1 MAEAASERD
10 HVYNT
15 YLPDLVRVL
24 TGGRRMYVTVRD
36 RPTAAR
42 PRSPGVAH
50 RVAGTVVLLGIVS
63 MLTDISS
70 ESVNAVLPIYLTSI
84 LGMSTLAYGFIDG
97 IYQGVSA
104 LVRILGGWIADRA
117 DHPKWVAVVGYLAS
131 AISRVFLLPA
141 TTFAAITSII
151 TVDRLGKGLRTA
163 PRDAL
168 IAASSPSAGLG
179 RAFGVHRALD
189 TLGALIG
196 PLMAFA
202 IIGLAVP
209 NDYHV
214 VFVASLAFAIIG
226 VALLILIVP
235 DLRPRR
241 RQKSL
246 SDKSAAPSQPARP
259 SWRHLRNPQLCRL
272 LVAAALLGLFT
283 IGDGFLYLELTER
296 DSLATKYFPLL
307 YVGTNFAYLALAI
320 PFGRLA
326 DRIGRARVFVGGQ
339 VMLLVAYLCAGGP
352 IGGPAISIGCLVFLG
367 AYYAATDGV
376 LSAIASKV
384 TPLSVRTSGIATAQT
399 AVAAAR
405 FASSIAFGLMWTELG
420 RMNALWLVTGLL
432 AFAIPVAA
440 LMMRGLDKT
449 AAA

>member
-1 MAEAASERD
+1 
-10 HVYNT
+10 
-15 YLPDLVRVL
+15 
-24 TGGRRMYVTVRD
+24 MYVTVRD
-36 RPTAAR
+36 RPAAAR
-42 PRSPGVAH
+42 RSSSGVSQ

-70 ESVNAVLPIYLTSI
+70 ESVNAILPIYLTSI
-84 LGMSTLAYGFIDG
+84 LGMSTLAYGFVDG

-104 LVRILGGWIADRA
+104 LVRIAGGWIADRI
-117 DHPKWVAVVGYLAS
+117 DHPKWVAVLGYLGS

-141 TTFAAITSII
+141 TSLAAITSII
-151 TVDRLGKGLRTA
+151 TADRLGKGLRTA

-168 IAASSPSAGLG
+168 IAASSPHTALG
-179 RAFGVHRALD
+179 RAFGVHRTLD

-202 IIGLAVP
+202 IIGVAVP
-209 NDYHV
+209 DNYHV

-226 VALLILIVP
+226 VAVLLLIVP

-241 RQKSL
+241 GNL
-246 SDKSAAPSQPARP
+246 SANDPRPTSTGRP
-259 SWRHLRNPQLCRL
+259 SWRHLRNPQFCQ
-272 LVAAALLGLFT
+272 LVGMSALLGLFT

-307 YVGTNFAYLALAI
+307 YVGTSFAYLALAI

-326 DRIGRARVFVGGQ
+326 DRTGRARVFLGGQ
-339 VMLLVAYLCAGGP
+339 LMLVLGYLCAGGP
-352 IGGPAISIGCLVFLG
+352 IGGPAGSIGCLVFLG

-376 LSAIASKV
+376 LAAMASTV
-384 TPLSVRTSGIATAQT
+384 TPLSVRTSAIATAQT

-405 FASSIAFGLMWTELG
+405 FASSLGFGFLWMELG
-420 RMNALWLVTGLL
+420 RTNAIWLVTGLL
-432 AFAIPVAA
+432 ALAIPVSAI
-440 LMMRGLDKT
+440 LLRGLDR
-449 AAA
+449 AVPA